1 MKKFITYSFLTLIL
15 FATSACNNSDENQAT
30 ESKLGDVSM
39 ELTYDMGGSR
49 AASNLQ
55 GTVFDASTDVG
66 VFVFRN
72 DGKAGYGEYNKSCTN
87 VVEDNVAKLI
97 PENPIYF
104 PLTEEPIDVVVRAY
118 APFTSSYGRLITY
131 DFDVQANQST
141 TTGYLRS
148 DLMYG
153 LPTTGNP
160 VHHVPTHDP
169 AQKKQNVKLTFHHL
183 MSKVT
188 LTLQPVAPL
197 TADAL
202 VGAQV
207 KLKQVGT
214 RVPFNLVDGTL
225 GTASTPGDVLIG
237 NVAAATD
244 NTVSGLIPPQTIAG
258 GTDFLEVTLADGQ
271 VYKYAIPEASSLTL
285 NGGRNYQFNMKF
297 GANGVEVTISV
308 ADWVDITGHYT
319 LQNVEFGVWNYELVG
334 FADYELFNE
343 ELNPFNP
350 YYPGV
355 PCSINLKGASQNVQ
369 RKRS

>member
-55 GTVFDASTDVG
+55 GTVFDASTYVG

-72 DGKAGYGEYNKSCTN
+72 DGKAGYGEYNKSCINT
-87 VVEDNVAKLI
+87 VEDNVAKLI

-183 MSKVT
+183 LSKVT
-188 LTLQPVAPL
+188 VTLQPVAPL
-197 TADAL
+197 KADAL

-258 GTDFLEVTLADGQ
+258 GTDFLEVTLANGQ

-308 ADWVDITGHYT
+308 ADWVDVTGQYV
-319 LQNVEFGVWNYELVG
+319 L
-334 FADYELFNE
+334 
-343 ELNPFNP
+343 
-350 YYPGV
+350 
-355 PCSINLKGASQNVQ
+355 
-369 RKRS
+369 

>member
-72 DGKAGYGEYNKSCTN
+72 DGKAGYGEYNKSCINT
-87 VVEDNVAKLI
+87 VEDNVAKLI

-118 APFTSSYGRLITY
+118 APFTSSYGRLVTY

-183 MSKVT
+183 LSKIT

-197 TADAL
+197 TAEAL

-207 KLKQVGT
+207 TLKQVAT
-214 RVPFNLVDGTL
+214 KVPFNLVDGTL

-244 NTVSGLIPPQTIAG
+244 NTVSGLIPPQTISSG
-258 GTDFLEVTLADGQ
+258 DTFIVVTLSDGQ
-271 VYKYAIPEASSLTL
+271 VYEYAIPTSGDQTF
-285 NGGRNYQFNMKF
+285 NGGKNYQYNMKF
-297 GANGVEVTISV
+297 GANQMTVTMSV
-308 ADWVDITGHYT
+308 ADWVDITGQYT
-319 LQNVEFGVWNYELVG
+319 L
-334 FADYELFNE
+334 
-343 ELNPFNP
+343 
-350 YYPGV
+350 
-355 PCSINLKGASQNVQ
+355 
-369 RKRS
+369 

>member
-39 ELTYDMGGSR
+39 ELTYDMGSR

-55 GTVFDASTDVG
+55 GTVFDASTYVG

-72 DGKAGYGEYNKSCTN
+72 DGKAGYGEYNKSCINT
-87 VVEDNVAKLI
+87 VEDNVAKLI

-104 PLTEEPIDVVVRAY
+104 PLTDEPIDVVVRAY

-183 MSKVT
+183 LSKVT

-197 TADAL
+197 KADAL

-297 GANGVEVTISV
+297 GANGAEVTISV
-308 ADWVDITGHYT
+308 ADWVDITGHYV
-319 LQNVEFGVWNYELVG
+319 L
-334 FADYELFNE
+334 
-343 ELNPFNP
+343 
-350 YYPGV
+350 
-355 PCSINLKGASQNVQ
+355 
-369 RKRS
+369 

>member
-1 MKKFITYSFLTLIL
+1 MKKFITYGFLSLIL
-15 FATSACNNSDENQAT
+15 FATQSCNNNDENQAT

-118 APFTSSYGRLITY
+118 APFTSSYGRLVTY

-183 MSKVT
+183 LSKIT

-197 TADAL
+197 TAEAL

-207 KLKQVGT
+207 TLKQVAT
-214 RVPFNLVDGTL
+214 KVPFNLVDGSL

-297 GANGVEVTISV
+297 GASEMNVTMTV
-308 ADWVDITGHYT
+308 ADWVDVTGHYT
-319 LQNVEFGVWNYELVG
+319 L
-334 FADYELFNE
+334 
-343 ELNPFNP
+343 
-350 YYPGV
+350 
-355 PCSINLKGASQNVQ
+355 
-369 RKRS
+369 

>member
-30 ESKLGDVSM
+30 EGKLDNVAIAMTCEVS
-39 ELTYDMGGSR
+39 GSR

-55 GTVFDASTDVG
+55 GVYFDPSTEIGMHLRKSNGVADYGYANLYCTSQHLANGTASIIQ
-66 VFVFRN
+66 
-72 DGKAGYGEYNKSCTN
+72 SSQM
-87 VVEDNVAKLI
+87 
-97 PENPIYF
+97 YF
-104 PLTEEPIDVVVRAY
+104 PLANDYVDVALRAY
-118 APFTSSYGRLITY
+118 APDDGRFGRIQTY
-131 DFDVQANQST
+131 DFDIQADQST
-141 TTGYLRS
+141 KAGYIKS

-153 LPTTGNP
+153 LPTAGNP
-160 VHHVPTHDP
+160 VHHVITHDP

-183 MSKVT
+183 LSKVT
-188 LTLQPVAPL
+188 VTLQPVAPL

-225 GTASTPGDVLIG
+225 DTASTPGDVLIG

-258 GTDFLEVTLADGQ
+258 GTDFLEVTLANGQ

-297 GANGVEVTISV
+297 GANQMTVTMTV
-308 ADWVDITGHYT
+308 ADWVDITGQYV
-319 LQNVEFGVWNYELVG
+319 L
-334 FADYELFNE
+334 
-343 ELNPFNP
+343 
-350 YYPGV
+350 
-355 PCSINLKGASQNVQ
+355 
-369 RKRS
+369 

>member
-1 MKKFITYSFLTLIL
+1 MKKFITYGFLSLIL
-15 FATSACNNSDENQAT
+15 FATQSCNNNDENQAT

-72 DGKAGYGEYNKSCTN
+72 DGKAGYGEYNKSCINT
-87 VVEDNVAKLI
+87 VEDNVAKLI

-148 DLMYG
+148 DLVYG

-183 MSKVT
+183 LSKVT

-197 TADAL
+197 KADAL

-225 GTASTPGDVLIG
+225 GTATTPGDVLIG

-297 GANGVEVTISV
+297 GANQMTVTMSV

-319 LQNVEFGVWNYELVG
+319 L
-334 FADYELFNE
+334 
-343 ELNPFNP
+343 
-350 YYPGV
+350 
-355 PCSINLKGASQNVQ
+355 
-369 RKRS
+369 

>member
-55 GTVFDASTDVG
+55 GTVFDASAMIG
-66 VFVFRN
+66 VFVFKSN
-72 DGKAGYGEYNKSCTN
+72 GEADYGQYNKACTST
-87 VVEDNVAKLI
+87 VEENVAKLI
-97 PENPIYF
+97 PSTPIYF
-104 PLTEEPIDVVVRAY
+104 PLVENSVDVDVKAY
-118 APFTSSYGRLITY
+118 APFTSSYGRLVTY
-131 DFDVQANQST
+131 DFDVQADQST
-141 TTGYLRS
+141 TAGYLNS

-153 LPTTGNP
+153 LPTAGNP
-160 VHHVPTHDP
+160 VHHVITHDP

-183 MSKVT
+183 LSKVT

-197 TADAL
+197 KADAL

-297 GANGVEVTISV
+297 GASGVEVTISV
-308 ADWVDITGHYT
+308 ADWVDVTGQYV
-319 LQNVEFGVWNYELVG
+319 L
-334 FADYELFNE
+334 
-343 ELNPFNP
+343 
-350 YYPGV
+350 
-355 PCSINLKGASQNVQ
+355 
-369 RKRS
+369 

>member
-1 MKKFITYSFLTLIL
+1 MKKFITYGFLTLIL

-118 APFTSSYGRLITY
+118 APFTSSYGRLVTY

-183 MSKVT
+183 LSKIT

-197 TADAL
+197 TAEAL

-207 KLKQVGT
+207 TLKQVAT
-214 RVPFNLVDGTL
+214 KVPFNLVDGSL

-297 GANGVEVTISV
+297 GANQMTVTMSV
-308 ADWVDITGHYT
+308 ADWVDITGQYV
-319 LQNVEFGVWNYELVG
+319 L
-334 FADYELFNE
+334 
-343 ELNPFNP
+343 
-350 YYPGV
+350 
-355 PCSINLKGASQNVQ
+355 
-369 RKRS
+369 

>member
-39 ELTYDMGGSR
+39 ELTYDMGSR

-118 APFTSSYGRLITY
+118 APFTSSYGRLVTY

-148 DLMYG
+148 DLVYG

-169 AQKKQNVKLTFHHL
+169 ALKKQNVKLTFHHL

-197 TADAL
+197 KADAL

-207 KLKQVGT
+207 KLKQVST

-237 NVAAATD
+237 NVATATD

-258 GTDFLEVTLADGQ
+258 GTDFLEVTLANGQ

-297 GANGVEVTISV
+297 GANQMTVTMTV

-319 LQNVEFGVWNYELVG
+319 L
-334 FADYELFNE
+334 
-343 ELNPFNP
+343 
-350 YYPGV
+350 
-355 PCSINLKGASQNVQ
+355 
-369 RKRS
+369 

>member
-1 MKKFITYSFLTLIL
+1 MKKFITYGFLSLIL
-15 FATSACNNSDENQAT
+15 FATQSCNNNDENQAT

-118 APFTSSYGRLITY
+118 APFTSSYGRLVTY

-183 MSKVT
+183 LSKIT

-197 TADAL
+197 TAEAL

-207 KLKQVGT
+207 TLKQVAT
-214 RVPFNLVDGTL
+214 KVPFNLVDGSL

-258 GTDFLEVTLADGQ
+258 GDDFLEVTLADGQ

-297 GANGVEVTISV
+297 GASGVEVTVSV
-308 ADWVDITGHYT
+308 ADWLDVTGQYV
-319 LQNVEFGVWNYELVG
+319 L
-334 FADYELFNE
+334 
-343 ELNPFNP
+343 
-350 YYPGV
+350 
-355 PCSINLKGASQNVQ
+355 
-369 RKRS
+369 

>member
-118 APFTSSYGRLITY
+118 APFTSSYGRLVTY

-148 DLMYG
+148 DLVYG

-183 MSKVT
+183 LSKVT

-197 TADAL
+197 KADAL

-297 GANGVEVTISV
+297 GANQMTVTMTV
-308 ADWVDITGHYT
+308 ADWVDVTGQYV
-319 LQNVEFGVWNYELVG
+319 L
-334 FADYELFNE
+334 
-343 ELNPFNP
+343 
-350 YYPGV
+350 
-355 PCSINLKGASQNVQ
+355 
-369 RKRS
+369 